1 VKLVQRDAKS
11 APVPVQRAQ
20 TANTRRPLASSAVTR
35 RPPVAIWVQVRP
47 ALWVAHSCG
56 PNAQPSLRVRNR
68 IWLTP
73 VGPFGPWAGGA

>member
-1 VKLVQRDAKS
+1 M
-11 APVPVQRAQ
+11 QRAQ

-35 RPPVAIWVQVRP
+35 RPPVAIWVQLRP